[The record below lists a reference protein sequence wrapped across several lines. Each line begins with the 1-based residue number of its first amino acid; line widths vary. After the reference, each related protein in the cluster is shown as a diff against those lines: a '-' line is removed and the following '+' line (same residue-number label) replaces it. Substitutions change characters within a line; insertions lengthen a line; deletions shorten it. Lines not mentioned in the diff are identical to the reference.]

1 MGWGGQPGRRTATGP
16 NQTVLSTW
24 ANRRQRG
31 DRSRAAD
38 AQTAPPPV
46 RRTGA
51 PARASRQP
59 AVPSPVAQTP
69 PAPRLSP
76 PPHAPWRARHDA
88 GVTHAANQ
96 PFACLHARWE
106 GVAPRGRSRC
116 RTAPVAGARG
126 PPVATSL
133 PTRPLTPFSRPT
145 HTLPCSP
152 GSRTSLPPRAPP
164 KKGFSPPHRRLPRQ
178 WPHAAS
184 PAARCRTG
192 RPPSLPPFLQLHFFF
207 SLSIPSGLVPA
218 PPSLLAAATAARCS
232 GATVAT
238 CGGSVKAAPPVR
250 PPYASRR

>member
-1 MGWGGQPGRRTATGP
+1 MGGGGGRRWGAACTGRQATVAGARGREGRGGDGWRRRGTAWAGGGDGVAARRRGDGVGWGGQPGRRTATGP

-126 PPVATSL
+126 PP
-133 PTRPLTPFSRPT
+133 PRP
-145 HTLPCSP
+145 
-152 GSRTSLPPRAPP
+152 PP
-164 KKGFSPPHRRLPRQ
+164 
-178 WPHAAS
+178 
-184 PAARCRTG
+184 PAAPRT
-192 RPPSLPPFLQLHFFF
+192 
-207 SLSIPSGLVPA
+207 PA
-218 PPSLLAAATAARCS
+218 PA
-232 GATVAT
+232 
-238 CGGSVKAAPPVR
+238 SVSTGAAPPPAT
-250 PPYASRR
+250 PPVAVASSCDAR